1 MGIFGRTVSTKDEHE
16 KDLEKALELKKQGEV
31 GKLSKKRS
39 SMFGSQKGDGAFF
52 HNADEINAYLQ

>member
-39 SMFGSQKGDGAFF
+39 SMFGSQKGELCIFS
-52 HNADEINAYLQ
+52 Q